1 MTCYPL
7 MHRTLILAE
16 QLISRPS
23 VTPLDGDCQK
33 FIAER
38 LAPLGFVCET
48 VESGPAD
55 FRVINLWAKR
65 ASEASNKPVTGVF
78 TASTAI
84 ENIAKHS
91 TSNPKNSKLLVF
103 AGHTDVVPTGPLEKW
118 TSNPFV
124 PSHRD
129 GKLYGRGA
137 SDMKTS
143 IAAFV
148 VAVEEF
154 LKNNPNPALSLAF
167 LLTSD
172 EEGPSVDGTAIM
184 CDWLTKRGEKLDY
197 CIVGEPTSVERTGD
211 MIKNGRRGTMSGKL
225 TIKGIQGHIAYPHL
239 AENPIHKFAPALA
252 NLVNVEW
259 DKGNEFFPATTW
271 QISNIHS
278 GTGVSNVIPGHA
290 VIDFNFRFSTE
301 STPESLQNRLIDV
314 LNATGLQ
321 AGKDFDLQWTI
332 GGLPFLTRPGELVHA
347 VQAAIRAET
356 GLETQLSTTGGTSD
370 GRFIAK
376 ICEQVIECG
385 PPNATIHKIDEH
397 IVVADIEPLKNI
409 YRRTMENLE
418 AGLTSR

>member
-1 MTCYPL
+1 

-33 FIAER
+33 LIAER
-38 LAPLGFVCET
+38 LTPLGFVCET
-48 VESGPAD
+48 VESGPVD
-55 FRVINLWAKR
+55 FRVVNLWAKR
-65 ASEASNKPVTGVF
+65 TAVGVF
-78 TASTAI
+78 TDLTAI
-84 ENIAKHS
+84 NNIANTDSK
-91 TSNPKNSKLLVF
+91 SKLLVF
-103 AGHTDVVPTGPLEKW
+103 AGHTDVVPTGPLDQW

-154 LKNNPNPALSLAF
+154 LQANPNPALSLAF

-172 EEGPSVDGTAIM
+172 EEGPSVDGTVIM
-184 CDWLTKRGEKLDY
+184 CDWLCRRGEKLDY
-197 CIVGEPTSVERTGD
+197 CIVGEPTSVEKTGD

-225 TIKGIQGHIAYPHL
+225 TIKGVQGHIAYPHL
-239 AENPIHKFAPALA
+239 AENPIHKFAPAMA
-252 NLVNVEW
+252 ALVNVEW
-259 DKGNEFFPATTW
+259 DKGNEYFPATTW
-271 QISNIHS
+271 QISNIHG
-278 GTGVSNVIPGHA
+278 GTGASNVIPGHT

-301 STPESLQNRLIDV
+301 STPESLQNRLVDV
-314 LNATGLQ
+314 LPE
-321 AGKDFDLQWTI
+321 KDFDLQWI
-332 GGLPFLTRPGELVHA
+332 VGGLPFLTRPGKLVHA

-409 YRRTMENLE
+409 YRKTMENLE
-418 AGLTSR
+418 AELQTAAAAKSA

>member
-1 MTCYPL
+1 
-7 MHRTLILAE
+7 
-16 QLISRPS
+16 
-23 VTPLDGDCQK
+23 
-33 FIAER
+33 
-38 LAPLGFVCET
+38 
-48 VESGPAD
+48 
-55 FRVINLWAKR
+55 
-65 ASEASNKPVTGVF
+65 
-78 TASTAI
+78 
-84 ENIAKHS
+84 
-91 TSNPKNSKLLVF
+91 
-103 AGHTDVVPTGPLEKW
+103 
-118 TSNPFV
+118 
-124 PSHRD
+124 
-129 GKLYGRGA
+129 
-137 SDMKTS
+137 MKTS

-154 LKNNPNPALSLAF
+154 LKDNPKPLLSLAF

-172 EEGPSVDGTAIM
+172 EEGPSVDGTVIM

-197 CIVGEPTSVERTGD
+197 CIVGEPTSVEKTGD

-225 TIKGIQGHIAYPHL
+225 TVKGVQGHIAYPHL
-239 AENPIHKFAPALA
+239 AANPIHKFAPAMA
-252 NLVNVEW
+252 QLVATEW

-271 QISNIHS
+271 QISNIHG
-278 GTGVSNVIPGHA
+278 GTGASNVIPGHA

-301 STPESLQNRLIDV
+301 STPESLQKRLIDV
-314 LNATGLQ
+314 LNSTGLQ
-321 AGKDFDLQWTI
+321 AGKDFDLQWTV

-409 YRRTMENLE
+409 YRRTH
-418 AGLTSR
+418 GKP